1 MTAFV
6 KIAAFAAMT
15 VMAVPAQAESPFA
28 SLAYLPQ
35 ISPSAFPVNLPTT
48 KDLVG
53 PITAQLAAIPAPA
66 AGADNLGFTLQE
78 GDGNAA
84 TLQQSGQHNIAVIQ
98 QSGAFNIASVAQLG
112 NGHSAYVMQSGRGN
126 QAFIAQR

>member
-1 MTAFV
+1 MNQVVKMPIRNTLNNNRAAQPSITGIALSLTAGRPKERPMTAFV

-78 GDGNAA
+78 GDGNA
-84 TLQQSGQHNIAVIQ
+84 
-98 QSGAFNIASVAQLG
+98 
-112 NGHSAYVMQSGRGN
+112 
-126 QAFIAQR
+126 